1 MDSPPSGSGGHTL
14 NVTIANWWRTLR
26 NWPMAIPGLAALGRW
41 RVQSAFCQSIRLLSA
56 VGVSG
61 VAAWLINLQEPG
73 WALITSVIVTQNSI
87 TDTISKGRDQLVG
100 TLIGA
105 TVSVVPITLMMFLH
119 WPLWGAFALAFV
131 PLVVLV
137 SFKPEARMGIV
148 TLMIAILFP
157 TDDSP
162 YMRPVERVIAII
174 IGVSASTLVTYVV
187 LHEQARRDAFRNAA
201 MTVRQILAMLQ
212 KARAGN
218 VEWSVIQD
226 MNDECAAS
234 LRLVHGALEEARREH
249 WVPLEERDP
258 MLARLPQGLRQLQMD
273 ALVVARAM
281 LSLPDSG
288 VALPAQ
294 SAASLRA
301 GMLRGFQ
308 WIIQRCES
316 EAVAR
321 TGEDN
326 RIAAEVIAAL
336 PSATGTSDPIIR
348 FVVGILLTDLRHLI
362 QLLGDDDAD
371 RAVKSRYWSGWAA
384 LFSRHGK
391 AS

>member
-1 MDSPPSGSGGHTL
+1 MDSAPPGRGDHTL
-14 NVTIANWWRTLR
+14 SLSTAHWWVKLRHWLMTL
-26 NWPMAIPGLAALGRW
+26 PGLSSLGRW
-41 RVQSAFCQSIRLLSA
+41 RVESAFCQSIRLLSA
-56 VGVSG
+56 VGVSA

-105 TVSVVPITLMMFLH
+105 SVSVIPITLMMFLH
-119 WPLWGAFALAFV
+119 WPVWWAVALAFV

-162 YMRPVERVIAII
+162 YMRPIERVLAIM

-187 LHEQARRDAFRNAA
+187 LHEQARRDAFRSAA
-201 MTVRQILAMLQ
+201 VTVRQILAMLQ
-212 KARAGN
+212 KARAGH

-234 LRLVHGALEEARREH
+234 LRLVHAALEEARREH

-258 MLARLPQGLRQLQMD
+258 MLARLPNGLRQLQMD

-371 RAVKSRYWSGWAA
+371 RMPKNRYWSSWRS
-384 LFSRHGK
+384 LFARRAK
-391 AS
+391 TA

>member
-1 MDSPPSGSGGHTL
+1 MTL
-14 NVTIANWWRTLR
+14 
-26 NWPMAIPGLAALGRW
+26 PGLSSLGRW
-41 RVQSAFCQSIRLLSA
+41 RVESAFCQSIRLLSA
-56 VGVSG
+56 VGVSA

-105 TVSVVPITLMMFLH
+105 SVSVIPITLMMFLH
-119 WPLWGAFALAFV
+119 WPLWWAFALAFV

-162 YMRPVERVIAII
+162 YMRPIERVLAIM

-187 LHEQARRDAFRNAA
+187 LHEQARRDAFRSAA
-201 MTVRQILAMLQ
+201 VTVRQILAMLQ
-212 KARAGN
+212 KARAGH

-234 LRLVHGALEEARREH
+234 LRLVHAALEEARREH

-258 MLARLPQGLRQLQMD
+258 MLARLPMACGSCRWMRWWWRAPCSACLIAGWRCPRSPPPRCGRACCGGFSGSSSVVRAKPWPVRVRITGLR
-273 ALVVARAM
+273 R
-281 LSLPDSG
+281 
-288 VALPAQ
+288 
-294 SAASLRA
+294 
-301 GMLRGFQ
+301 
-308 WIIQRCES
+308 
-316 EAVAR
+316 
-321 TGEDN
+321 
-326 RIAAEVIAAL
+326 
-336 PSATGTSDPIIR
+336 
-348 FVVGILLTDLRHLI
+348 
-362 QLLGDDDAD
+362 
-371 RAVKSRYWSGWAA
+371 K
-384 LFSRHGK
+384 
-391 AS
+391 

>member
-1 MDSPPSGSGGHTL
+1 MTL
-14 NVTIANWWRTLR
+14 
-26 NWPMAIPGLAALGRW
+26 PGLSSLGRW
-41 RVQSAFCQSIRLLSA
+41 RVESAFCQSIRLLSA
-56 VGVSG
+56 VGVSA

-105 TVSVVPITLMMFLH
+105 SVSVIPITLMMFLH
-119 WPLWGAFALAFV
+119 WPLWWAFALAFV

-162 YMRPVERVIAII
+162 YMRPIERVLAIM

-187 LHEQARRDAFRNAA
+187 LHEQARRDAFRSAA
-201 MTVRQILAMLQ
+201 VTVRQILAMLQ
-212 KARAGN
+212 KARAGH

-234 LRLVHGALEEARREH
+234 LRLVHAALEEARREH

-258 MLARLPQGLRQLQMD
+258 RLARLPNGLRQLQMD
-273 ALVVARAM
+273 ALVVARGM

-371 RAVKSRYWSGWAA
+371 RMPKNRYWSSWRS
-384 LFSRHGK
+384 LFARRAK
-391 AS
+391 TA

>member
-1 MDSPPSGSGGHTL
+1 MDSAPLGGGGRPL
-14 NVTIANWWRTLR
+14 TILTANWWLKAQR
-26 NWPMAIPGLAALGRW
+26 WPMVVRALSALGRW
-41 RVQSAFCQSIRLLSA
+41 RVQSAFCQSVRLLSA
-56 VGVSG
+56 VGLAAIV
-61 VAAWLINLQEPG
+61 AWLTNLQEPG

-105 TVSVVPITLMMFLH
+105 SVSVIPITLMLFLH
-119 WPLWGAFALAFV
+119 WPLWGAFTLAFV
-131 PLVVLV
+131 PLVVLA

-157 TDDSP
+157 ADDSP
-162 YMRPVERVIAII
+162 YMRPIERVIAIM

-201 MTVRQILAMLQ
+201 VTVRQILAMLQ
-212 KARAGN
+212 KARAGH

-234 LRLVHGALEEARREH
+234 LRLVHAALEEARREH

-258 MLARLPQGLRQLQMD
+258 MLARLPNGLRQLQMD

-294 SAASLRA
+294 SAAALRA

-321 TGEDN
+321 TGADN
-326 RIAAEVIAAL
+326 RVAAEVIAAL

-348 FVVGILLTDLRHLI
+348 FVVGILLTDLRRLI

-371 RAVKSRYWSGWAA
+371 REVKSRYWSGWRS
-384 LFSRHGK
+384 LFSRRGK
-391 AS
+391 TG